1 MLLAE
6 LRAPHCKQHS
16 KNQVEIKNGAN
27 LKRTEAQRQE
37 EVSQVLSP
45 HAQTQ
50 KFVCDNFRLHAV

>member
-37 EVSQVLSP
+37 EVSQALTLP
-45 HAQTQ
+45 HSTYA
-50 KFVCDNFRLHAV
+50 